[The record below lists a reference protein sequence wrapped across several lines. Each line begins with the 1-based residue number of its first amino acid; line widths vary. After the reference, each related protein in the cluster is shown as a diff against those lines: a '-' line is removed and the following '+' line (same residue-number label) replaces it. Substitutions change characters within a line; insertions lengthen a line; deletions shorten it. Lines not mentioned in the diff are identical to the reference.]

1 MSIEIANTLQSSR
14 NFAAKRAFDI
24 CFSLSVL
31 IIGSPIYLLLILLV
45 FCTSPGPIFY
55 GGLRMGKNGKLIKC
69 WKFRTMCT
77 DAEAR
82 LQRMLDEN
90 PRFREEWEKYFKLKD
105 DPRLT
110 PIGKFLRKTSLDE
123 LPQFWNVLTGDL
135 SVVGPRPIAI
145 EHPEDA
151 EREIRKH
158 FGDKTEK
165 ILSVK
170 PGLTCIWQTRGR
182 NLLTF
187 EERILLEEKYVES
200 QSFLLDLAL
209 IAKTIPVI
217 LLSKGAF

>member
-1 MSIEIANTLQSSR
+1 MSIEILHSQKTSR
-14 NFAAKRAFDI
+14 NHAFKRAFDI
-24 CFSLSVL
+24 FFSLSIL
-31 IIGSPIYLLLILLV
+31 ILGFPLYLILILLV
-45 FCTSPGPIFY
+45 RCTSPGPIFY

-69 WKFRTMCT
+69 WKFRTMCR
-77 DAEAR
+77 DAEGR

-90 PRFREEWEKYFKLKD
+90 PHFREEWEKYFKLKD

-123 LPQFWNVLTGDL
+123 LPQFWNVLIGDL

-145 EHPEDA
+145 ERPEEA
-151 EREIRKH
+151 EKEIRKH
-158 FGDKTEK
+158 FGDKTDK

-170 PGLTCIWQTRGR
+170 PGLTCIWQTCGR

-187 EERILLEEKYVES
+187 EERLLLEERYVET